1 MKKAIKVIFT
11 GGTIGSAARDGK
23 VDLDGNANRRLLE
36 MYRAERG
43 EDVTF
48 DCDEPVSMLSENVHE
63 EQLHAIYAAVKA
75 VDPKVYDG
83 VIVTHGTDSLCIN
96 AHYFSLTLCNLG
108 LPIVL
113 VSSLYPLEDRRQNGL
128 KNFIA
133 AVDFVEKGGARGV
146 FVAFANGNSPA
157 EIHLAGRLMF
167 CDQITGWYRSVLGES
182 LATVEG
188 GEVIYRESPSLPTRE
203 ELALAGQYPFVYA
216 ALGIHPES
224 IIEEDTSTRLVFG
237 GDWRAELRAIRPL
250 YEHPKAVAVGECG
263 LDYHWPIPKEEQQAL
278 FEEEIRCAL
287 ELEKPIL
294 VHDREAHADV
304 YALLKKYK
312 PKGVL
317 HCYSGSAEDAVWLAR
332 QGMYIGFGG
341 TLTFKNARKT
351 REAAAALPMEAIV
364 LETDCPYMAPEPH
377 RGQRNDSSLIIHVA
391 EVLGQIK
398 GLPVQEVLRATNENA
413 KRLFGI

>member
-133 AVDFVEKGGARGV
+133 AVDFIEKGGARGV

-203 ELALAGQYPFVYA
+203 ELALGGKFAVVPDICRDVMLITARSLLNFSLYDFDRRAPRAVVLEPYHSDTVCTAGRNLNFKKFAEYCREKGVEVVIASVDSRANVYA
-216 ALGIHPES
+216 SAVGLPQCVICAFDECTESALTKVMCALGAGLSADAYLKDNIFFEK
-224 IIEEDTSTRLVFG
+224 
-237 GDWRAELRAIRPL
+237 LRR
-250 YEHPKAVAVGECG
+250 
-263 LDYHWPIPKEEQQAL
+263 D
-278 FEEEIRCAL
+278 
-287 ELEKPIL
+287 
-294 VHDREAHADV
+294 
-304 YALLKKYK
+304 
-312 PKGVL
+312 
-317 HCYSGSAEDAVWLAR
+317 
-332 QGMYIGFGG
+332 
-341 TLTFKNARKT
+341 
-351 REAAAALPMEAIV
+351 
-364 LETDCPYMAPEPH
+364 
-377 RGQRNDSSLIIHVA
+377 
-391 EVLGQIK
+391 
-398 GLPVQEVLRATNENA
+398 
-413 KRLFGI
+413 

>member
-133 AVDFVEKGGARGV
+133 AVDFIEKGGARGV

-203 ELALAGQYPFVYA
+203 ELALGGKFAVAPDICRDVMLITARSLLNFSLYDFDRRAPRAVVLEPYHSDTVCTAGRNLNFKKFAEYCREKGVEVVIASVDSRANVYA
-216 ALGIHPES
+216 SAVGLPQSVICAFDECTESALTKVMCALGAGLSAGAYLNDDIFFEK
-224 IIEEDTSTRLVFG
+224 
-237 GDWRAELRAIRPL
+237 LRR
-250 YEHPKAVAVGECG
+250 
-263 LDYHWPIPKEEQQAL
+263 D
-278 FEEEIRCAL
+278 
-287 ELEKPIL
+287 
-294 VHDREAHADV
+294 
-304 YALLKKYK
+304 
-312 PKGVL
+312 
-317 HCYSGSAEDAVWLAR
+317 
-332 QGMYIGFGG
+332 
-341 TLTFKNARKT
+341 
-351 REAAAALPMEAIV
+351 
-364 LETDCPYMAPEPH
+364 
-377 RGQRNDSSLIIHVA
+377 
-391 EVLGQIK
+391 
-398 GLPVQEVLRATNENA
+398 
-413 KRLFGI
+413 